1 MQRMFQGAKVPRNN
15 GTGDP
20 NKGGIINPSLLR
32 DSVPDP
38 ESLTLSREIG
48 ALNDIPQAAKE
59 AEKVLGTI
67 GRSSEGGNW
76 RKFTRMRPPEETR
89 PKWSNWQL
97 RKAF

>member
-1 MQRMFQGAKVPRNN
+1 MVQGAKVPRNK

-20 NKGGIINPSLLR
+20 NKGGIIDPSLLM

-48 ALNDIPQAAKE
+48 ALNDKPQAAKE

-67 GRSSEGGNW
+67 GRSSERGGL
-76 RKFTRMRPPEETR
+76 EEIHQNEAPGRNQTQMV
-89 PKWSNWQL
+89 QL
-97 RKAF
+97 ALRNIC